1 MSVSATTEPKRGL
14 RERKRAATRESLVA
28 SARAFS
34 AERGFS
40 HWTIEQLCEEVGVS
54 RRTFFNYF
62 PTKEAAFLGQPEAGI
77 PADLAERFVA
87 RGVPAGPTDLSPGL
101 LEDSADLA
109 CTLAEAMPLTRA
121 GFDQVMAAI
130 DKDPKVLPL
139 MRQSIERRDAAFRQ
153 LIARREGIEPED
165 PRAQIA
171 TTVLSAVAHRTLAAF
186 FQPGNTRSYRQIF
199 TAYVAAAR
207 AVLQT

>member
-1 MSVSATTEPKRGL
+1 MPMSATRERKPGL
-14 RERKRAATRESLVA
+14 RERKRAATRDGFVA
-28 SARAFS
+28 SARALS
-34 AERGFS
+34 AEHGFS

-62 PTKEAAFLGQPEAGI
+62 PTKEAAFLGQAEAGI
-77 PADLAERFVA
+77 PADLGERFVA
-87 RGVPAGPTDLSPGL
+87 RGTPAGTAGLSPAL
-101 LEDSADLA
+101 LDDMADLA
-109 CTLAEAMPLTRA
+109 CALAEAMPLTRA

-130 DKDPKVLPL
+130 DRDPKVLPL

-153 LIARREGIEPED
+153 LIARREGIEAED

-171 TTVLSAVAHRTLAAF
+171 TAVLSAVAHRTLAGF
-186 FQPGNTRSYRQIF
+186 FQPDNTRSYRQIF
-199 TAYVAAAR
+199 TGYLAAAR